1 MKKFIITE
9 QERQHIKGLY
19 EVNVNE
25 GEEHEKKFNELSD
38 SGVDPMVA
46 YYKSQLVGDTTLYDL
61 FKIYGEVL
69 AFDLFDGDPNKFFDV
84 IYDTSNE
91 YNQKDTTGDQ
101 LFEIIVNYFCQGDEQ
116 KASEIHGEYWNK
128 RAEKENNK

>member
-1 MKKFIITE
+1 
-9 QERQHIKGLY
+9 
-19 EVNVNE
+19 
-25 GEEHEKKFNELSD
+25 
-38 SGVDPMVA
+38 MV
-46 YYKSQLVGDTTLYDL
+46 TLINFL
-61 FKIYGEVL
+61 T
-69 AFDLFDGDPNKFFDV
+69 FDLFDGNPDKFFDV